1 LPARIFVVA
10 SASVGGKNSRT
21 YLFVG
26 FPTVYESERRAH
38 EGDAKQVTFVLSAAF
53 FIWFLLIA
61 AVQVPGFPLRKRRYL
76 GVLGHF
82 IPAWH
87 FFAPKPPQGDVAV
100 FYRSVRHM
108 GNARQATEWRR
119 LEGLGGRQSLQLL
132 IYPNRRAKHVLLH
145 CCTQITKSRKAPQ
158 SNLAKLMI
166 SAPYLL
172 LLTHVTDRVND
183 PDSDVEFRIDFVR
196 SDPEGSAGAELSKP
210 RTIFRSPVHRRPEA
224 RVTIADK

>member
-1 LPARIFVVA
+1 M
-10 SASVGGKNSRT
+10 
-21 YLFVG
+21 
-26 FPTVYESERRAH
+26 TV
-38 EGDAKQVTFVLSAAF
+38 VLSTVF
-53 FIWFLLIA
+53 CIWFLFIA

-100 FYRSVRHM
+100 FYRSVRQM
-108 GNARQATEWRR
+108 GTARQATEWHR
-119 LEGLGGRQSLQLL
+119 LEGLGGRQTMQLV

-145 CCTQITKSRKAPQ
+145 CCTQITKSGKASQ

-183 PDSDVEFRIDFVR
+183 PDSDVQFRIDFVP
-196 SDPEGSAGAELSKP
+196 SDPGGSADADLSKP
-210 RTIFRSPVHRRPEA
+210 RTIFRSPVHRCPQA